1 MAAVGKA
8 LKNAVSKNADDALKT
23 ARKTTKGFYDK
34 IETLQKNV
42 DSGMSVS
49 DAVGN
54 YLNKRDK
61 VNNALI
67 ERRTRQAAANKA
79 YMSKGS
85 GNKAERRAAPIR
97 LEKEADEIVK
107 NIKRDEILSNKRI
120 KDSLNYNQN
129 SSPQLSPQ
137 MRSTVGMES
146 PTMAEVNRKRYSP
159 NINEQNSMFS
169 EMSQQEFNM
178 LDSKA
183 RKVAQEKGIPYD
195 KNMNS
200 NKLTKEQIEIK
211 KQEAKNRLEDRGIDY
226 NTGKQKKESGSLLEK
241 AKGNNFV
248 YNMAAMGVGGALV
261 LNMANNKGQQSNAQL
276 YGQY

>member
-34 IETLQKNV
+34 IDTLQKNV

-54 YLNKRDK
+54 YLDKRDK

-97 LEKEADEIVK
+97 LEKEADEIIK

-169 EMSQQEFNM
+169 EMSQQEFNI
-178 LDSKA
+178 LDGKA

-195 KNMNS
+195 KTMNS

-211 KQEAKNRLEDRGIDY
+211 KQEAKSRLEDRGIDY
-226 NTGKQKKESGSLLEK
+226 NTGRQKKESVSLLEK

-248 YNMAAMGVGGALV
+248 YNMAAMGVGGGLV